1 MIAQIE
7 PGDPRLASA
16 PGEPF
21 LLASVRGLAKT
32 VGPGLRREVWLALD
46 EQSRPAGAVCRTEG
60 GIWAT
65 ATAAAA
71 EETAGFL
78 AALGE
83 LPGVVDNRLAPFLP
97 GEWRRF
103 PVLEYQGPL
112 PEEPTLCTPSA
123 MALVDCNIA
132 AGAVPPGDRDAL
144 YAELHLRVRRGAAQ
158 VVLVPDRAG
167 RPAAGAANL
176 LGDRHAVTGWLA
188 CRPERQGRGYGSA
201 ALGAAVWAAMERG
214 KTPLLACREELAPF
228 YAARGFVP
236 AGEVWER
243 RDYSL
248 LEKH

>member
-1 MIAQIE
+1 MIARIE

-21 LLASVRGLAKT
+21 LLASIQGLAKT

-65 ATAAAA
+65 AAAAAA

-83 LPGVVDNRLAPFLP
+83 LPGVVDNRLVPFLP

-103 PVLEYQGPL
+103 PVLEYRGPL
-112 PEEPTLCTPSA
+112 PEEQPLAIPSA
-123 MALVDCNIA
+123 MALVDCNIG
-132 AGAVPPGDRDAL
+132 AGTVSPGDRDAL

-158 VVLVPDRAG
+158 VFLVPDG
-167 RPAAGAANL
+167 DGQPAAGAVNL
-176 LGDRHAVTGWLA
+176 LGERHAVTGWLA
-188 CRPERQGRGYGSA
+188 CRREKQGRGYGTA
-201 ALGAAVWAAMERG
+201 ALLAAVGGAMERG
-214 KTPLLACREELAPF
+214 RTPLLACREELVPF
-228 YAARGFVP
+228 YTARRFVP

-243 RDYSL
+243 RVAL
-248 LEKH
+248 